1 MDGNDQLAA
10 QVLWQA
16 EGEREWQRATL
27 SATGNDRWTG
37 HFTPQRCGLHR
48 FIVEAW
54 LDVWA
59 SFRAELDKKHR
70 AGVAT
75 RLEVE
80 EGRRL
85 VAAAAQ
91 RSQNDTLQKLADTL
105 ASSDA
110 ASARELL
117 QIGRASCREKGC
129 QYVAVPVGRGYL
141 KKKK

>member
-1 MDGNDQLAA
+1 MDGNDQRAA

-16 EGEREWQRATL
+16 EGEREGQRATL
-27 SATGNDRWTG
+27 SATGKDRWTG
-37 HFTPQRCGLHR
+37 HITPQRCGLHR

-70 AGVAT
+70 SGVAT

-91 RSQNDTLQKLADTL
+91 RSQNDTLQQLADTL
-105 ASSDA
+105 ASSHTPH
-110 ASARELL
+110 ARQLTRTRIRSGKCVYVRVA
-117 QIGRASCREKGC
+117 IG
-129 QYVAVPVGRGYL
+129 GRRSI
-141 KKKK
+141 KKKKTQ

>member
-48 FIVEAW
+48 FIIEAW

-105 ASSDA
+105 ASNDA
-110 ASARELL
+110 ESTRELL
-117 QIGRASCREKGC
+117 PCAFSPSSMESSTAHRSHAC
-129 QYVAVPVGRGYL
+129 
-141 KKKK
+141 